1 MVDGTQKMLV
11 MELMTQSLYDM
22 LRKGSVNP
30 ELQWKIAND
39 IVCGMYYLVSCQPP
53 IYHRDLKSHNIL
65 LDSSLRAKITDFG
78 LSKVKTESLSSLS
91 RVGTPQWSAPEVLDS
106 DSESVDYEKADVFSF
121 GVVLWELVTGNIPW
135 KGLRPDQ
142 VISAVA
148 FKGKRLE
155 ISDNVDSAMKEII
168 TQCWRQP
175 QERKTFKDLL
185 DIICTSSY
193 CKVTHCT

>member
-1 MVDGTQKMLV
+1 MASQKMLV
-11 MELMTQSLYDM
+11 MELMTQSLYDL
-22 LRKGSVNP
+22 LRKEPVNL
-30 ELQWKIAND
+30 ELQKKIAND
-39 IVCGMYYLVSCQPP
+39 IVCGMYYLVSCHPP

-65 LDSSLRAKITDFG
+65 LDSALRAKITDFG

-106 DSESVDYEKADVFSF
+106 DAEQVDYEKADVFSF

-155 ISDNVDSAMKEII
+155 VPDNVDPAMKDIM
-168 TQCWRQP
+168 TRCWKQNP
-175 QERKTFKDLL
+175 QERYTFKEVL
-185 DIICTSSY
+185 DQLCTLYHS
-193 CKVTHCT
+193 KVTH